1 MKHLRQAVAIIAVT
15 FTLGGVVEPLTTPIP
30 AAQAKTTKVWIA
42 PNHGHRYHYSK
53 TCRGLNH
60 AGKLK
65 HVTKKWA
72 KHHHY
77 TLCGWEK

>member
-1 MKHLRQAVAIIAVT
+1 MKNLRKAVAIIAVT

-30 AAQAKTTKVWIA
+30 DAQAKAVKVWIA
-42 PNHGHRYHYSK
+42 PHHGHRYHYTK
-53 TCRGLNH
+53 ACRGLNH

-77 TLCGWEK
+77 SLCGWEK

>member
-1 MKHLRQAVAIIAVT
+1 MKTMRQALAIIAVT
-15 FTLGGVVEPLTTPIP
+15 FTLGGVVEPLTAPVP
-30 AAQAKTTKVWIA
+30 DAQAKAVKVWIA

-77 TLCGWEK
+77 SLCGWEK

>member
-1 MKHLRQAVAIIAVT
+1 MKTMRQALANIAVT
-15 FTLGGVVEPLTTPIP
+15 FTLGGVVEPLTAPVP
-30 AAQAKTTKVWIA
+30 DVQAKAVKVWIA

-77 TLCGWEK
+77 SLCGWEK

>member
-1 MKHLRQAVAIIAVT
+1 MKTLRKALTLIAIT
-15 FTLGGVVEPLTTPIP
+15 FTLGGVVEPLTAPVP
-30 AAQAKTTKVWIA
+30 NPEAKSAKVWIA
-42 PNHGHRYHYSK
+42 PNHGHRYHFDK

-72 KHHHY
+72 KAHHY